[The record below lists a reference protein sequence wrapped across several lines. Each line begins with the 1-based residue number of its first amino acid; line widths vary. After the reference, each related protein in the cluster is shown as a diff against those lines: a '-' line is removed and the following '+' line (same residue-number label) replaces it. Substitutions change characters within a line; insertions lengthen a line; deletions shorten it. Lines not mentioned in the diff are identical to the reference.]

1 MVAQRANAQTSP
13 HLQEEGCMRIDR
25 TTVAGNGVLH
35 HIAPRRG
42 GRFGLLVDADNTPHL
57 FTYEE
62 SDLDVPAQAILLE
75 PDEADQVAEIL
86 HSQPVTDRLLA
97 LERRMSELIGER
109 GHHDE
114 CG

>member
-1 MVAQRANAQTSP
+1 MAYCTTSP
-13 HLQEEGCMRIDR
+13 PD
-25 TTVAGNGVLH
+25 AG
-35 HIAPRRG
+35 G
-42 GRFGLLVDADNTPHL
+42 GSVCWVDADNTRHL

-97 LERRMSELIGER
+97 LERRMRELIGER

>member
-1 MVAQRANAQTSP
+1 
-13 HLQEEGCMRIDR
+13 MRIDR

-42 GRFGLLVDADNTPHL
+42 GRFDLLVDTDNTRQL

-62 SDLDVPAQAILLE
+62 CDPDVPARAIILE

-86 HSQPVTDRLLA
+86 HDNTIGNRLLA
-97 LERRMSELIGER
+97 LERRMRELIEER
-109 GHHDE
+109 GAV
-114 CG
+114 